1 MCACAIGL
9 RCDLLSLS
17 LIHMGHSSRWLTQR
31 IGIGSLPFASTIIY
45 ILACIYLRSQCGE
58 VGGGYVRRSPEGATT
73 PRTHKDYKSIGSIA
87 LWMTAVIRLQS
98 FRHELHSPLFQFGT
112 EDPKLNLQTVLVLAD
127 RPLKTALLLV
137 TLPSS
142 RDP

>member
-1 MCACAIGL
+1 MVTQEARERERESDPLVPSTHQRLRRTTPTETWKGL
-9 RCDLLSLS
+9 R
-17 LIHMGHSSRWLTQR
+17 
-31 IGIGSLPFASTIIY
+31 PFP
-45 ILACIYLRSQCGE
+45 
-58 VGGGYVRRSPEGATT
+58 SP
-73 PRTHKDYKSIGSIA
+73 
-87 LWMTAVIRLQS
+87 LWMTLS
-98 FRHELHSPLFQFGT
+98 FDFNPSDTNFTPPLFQFGS